1 MQPRLYAFLLV
12 LLCLVARPQML
23 QATDLAVS
31 KEASATTVM
40 KGDMLTFTITVDNT
54 STTGGGPLDSPN
66 TMVHDT
72 VPDGFVVLSAT
83 ASQGACTVDGRQV
96 DCNLGTLPRDS
107 TATVTI
113 TVEAVEVGIYTNEAS
128 VEGDLSDPDEGN
140 NTAAAEPVTIQGEAA
155 VSLSK
160 RVDPTEA
167 EVGDEVDF
175 FITLKNDGPD
185 AAVFSLRDLIP
196 AGLVFVDITDNHLST
211 FCLFL
216 EFVNLA
222 SHVGCS
228 GLIGPGE
235 EIEVVVN
242 TVAQEAG
249 IFTNNADIEID
260 AADADLSNNADSATV
275 TVPASGTDWRVI
287 IAAPLGAVA
296 GIATTIALGVE
307 NRGPGS
313 LTGVSFEATLPPSLI
328 PQGYRVQNGECALDE
343 AEPDGVK
350 LTCVS
355 DERISASEDFLA
367 SLEVLLDPFL
377 DSEATISTHGFADQP
392 IADPLEQTKSHTM
405 IAGSG
410 SARIFGTTWGDYNR
424 NGQKDPGEFGI
435 SDVRMYL
442 DLNNDDVWDEGEPSV
457 STDPNGHYEFTGL
470 EAGMYTVREIKPV
483 EWIPTYPQGGEHVV
497 ALGIVGEAEA
507 NFGNV
512 YNPLRPFLTVNKT
525 TSDREPL
532 LGDEITFTIK
542 VRNVGQS
549 AADSLIITDDWRGA
563 DAREGE
569 RLRYLSHTEPN
580 TGTCD
585 THGEISKLTCNVG
598 SLAPGDSVL
607 FTATFLVTRSYP
619 NTSVNLLTPNNL
631 NVSYLSGTER
641 LCIDATIFIEP
652 LPLKILGEV
661 INELPPQD
669 GGKRATAVDLYL
681 NGTRV
686 ADDLAP
692 GTAALFS
699 TITLDSTTIVLD
711 VVPGDAPDN
720 TQPML
725 SQTVDLAEGAMGGPP
740 ETPLFVLAGSESQP
754 RLIVRSDARREAADG
769 QVDVLL
775 VHAAPDADSVDAN
788 LLDQS
793 AAHTLL
799 QTLADDLAFG
809 GTAGYHTLAPGGYN
823 VALTSA
829 DNTTAYDVFRLD
841 LDAAQGQVFTLVL
854 APDASASGGLTVHLY
869 DTEGGTLN
877 IPIVTTVASATLPKT
892 FALQQNYPNPF
903 NPITTIRYDLAE
915 ASRVR
920 LVVYDLL
927 GRVIRT
933 LVDTEQTAGSYR
945 AVWDGRNDAGEAVA
959 SGIYLYRL
967 EAGDMVRSKTM
978 LLVK

>member
-12 LLCLVARPQML
+12 LLCLIAWPQML

-31 KEASATTVM
+31 KEVSATTVM
-40 KGDMLTFTITVDNT
+40 KGDVFTFTITVDNT

-72 VPDGFVVLSAT
+72 VPDGFMVLSAT
-83 ASQGACTVDGRQV
+83 ASQGTCTVDGQQV

-113 TVEAVEVGIYTNEAS
+113 TVEAVEAGIYTNEAS
-128 VEGDLSDPDEGN
+128 VEGDLSDPDEDN
-140 NTAAAEPVTIQGEAA
+140 NTAAAESVTIQGDAA

-160 RVDPTEA
+160 SVDPTEA

-275 TVPASGTDWRVI
+275 IVLDPATGTDWRVF
-287 IAAPLGAVA
+287 IAAALRAVV
-296 GIATTIALGVE
+296 GTMTRMTIGVE
-307 NRGPGS
+307 NRSAEP
-313 LTGVSFEATLPPSLI
+313 LTGVSVEVTLPPPMITEDFGGFNSRCEFRLI
-328 PQGYRVQNGECALDE
+328 APSGST
-343 AEPDGVK
+343 K
-350 LTCVS
+350 MTCVS
-355 DERISASEDFLA
+355 DEPVAPLDDF
-367 SLEVLLDPFL
+367 SVSVGVNIDP
-377 DSEATISTHGFADQP
+377 DAVPAAMSATITATGSADQP
-392 IADPLEQTKSHTM
+392 IADPAEQTKNHP
-405 IAGSG
+405 IALVSLGARISG
-410 SARIFGTTWGDYNR
+410 SKWSDDNRDGQRDSSESGVGD
-424 NGQKDPGEFGI
+424 I
-435 SDVRMYL
+435 RMYL
-442 DLNNDDVWDEGEPSV
+442 DLNNNDTWDEGESSV
-457 STDPNGHYEFTGL
+457 STKPNGRYEFTGL
-470 EAGMYTVREIKPV
+470 EPGTYTVREV
-483 EWIPTYPQGGEHVV
+483 ETEDWEQTFPQSSEHVV
-497 ALGIVGEAEA
+497 TVGIAETVEADFA
-507 NFGNV
+507 NF
-512 YNPLRPFLTVNKT
+512 LRPSGPYLTVDKAV
-525 TSDREPL
+525 SDQQPL
-532 LGDEITFTIK
+532 LGDEVTYTVR
-542 VRNVGQS
+542 VRNVGRS
-549 AADSLIITDDWRGA
+549 AAESVTITDGWDEF
-563 DAREGE
+563 D
-569 RLRYLSHTEPN
+569 LRYLSHEGPDACGLILDIAQSTE
-580 TGTCD
+580 
-585 THGEISKLTCNVG
+585 LVCNIG

-607 FTATFLVTRSYP
+607 ITATFRAARAGNLDNTFGVQYVDPTRQDSID
-619 NTSVNLLTPNNL
+619 TS
-631 NVSYLSGTER
+631 GAR
-641 LCIDATIFIEP
+641 RIRA
-652 LPLKILGEV
+652 LPLKILSEV
-661 INELPPQD
+661 INDLSPS
-669 GGKRATAVDLYL
+669 GGKRATTVDLYL

-711 VVPGDAPDN
+711 VVPGDAADN

-725 SQTVDLAEGAMGGPP
+725 SQAVDLAEGATGGPP
-740 ETPLFVLAGSESQP
+740 ETPLFIIAGSESQP

-769 QVDVLL
+769 QVGVLL

-809 GTAGYHTLAPGGYN
+809 STAGYHTLVPGGYN

-829 DNTTAYDVFRLD
+829 DNTMAYDVFRLD

-854 APDASASGGLTVHLY
+854 APDASAAGGLTVHLY

-877 IPIVTTVASATLPKT
+877 TPIVTTLASETFPKT

-903 NPITTIRYDLAE
+903 NPITTIRYDLAQ
-915 ASRVR
+915 ALRVR

-933 LVDTEQTAGSYR
+933 LVDTEQAAGAYR
-945 AVWDGRNDAGEAVA
+945 VVWDSRNDAGRAVA
-959 SGIYLYRL
+959 SGVYLYRL
-967 EAGDMVRSKTM
+967 EAGDMVRSKMM